1 MICRLCLTSSLVSAT
16 GSCMCNGK
24 ALYCVLDAEGLRC
37 VKCQGNTE
45 GRHCERCKEGF
56 YHQRAGESCSSCN
69 CSPTGE
75 DALWSEAGDV
85 PLLCVLYIPPHLAN
99 LMWRWNPL
107 HYPSHSWHCRMLRLV
122 CWFID
127 KFCLRVH
134 LQSCHSLLKKFFC
147 FVLYCT
153 GSLSPQC
160 DSEGRCRCKAG
171 FTGEKCDRKPL
182 K

>member
-1 MICRLCLTSSLVSAT
+1 MIIFKINFPVQSQNIMICRLCLTSSLVSAT

-75 DALWSEAGDV
+75 DALWSEASDV
-85 PLLCVLYIPPHLAN
+85 PLLCVIN
-99 LMWRWNPL
+99 LCAL
-107 HYPSHSWHCRMLRLV
+107 YPSTSSKLNVEMKSTSLS
-122 CWFID
+122 F
-127 KFCLRVH
+127 
-134 LQSCHSLLKKFFC
+134 SLLALQNAKTSVLIYRQILFKSPFTELSQSSQKVFLFC
-147 FVLYCT
+147 FVLY
-153 GSLSPQC
+153 
-160 DSEGRCRCKAG
+160 R
-171 FTGEKCDRKPL
+171 FTESTV
-182 K
+182 